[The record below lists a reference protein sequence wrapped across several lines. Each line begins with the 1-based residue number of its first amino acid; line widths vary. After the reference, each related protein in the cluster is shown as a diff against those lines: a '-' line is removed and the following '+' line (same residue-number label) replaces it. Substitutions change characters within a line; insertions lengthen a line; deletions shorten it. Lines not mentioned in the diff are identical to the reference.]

1 MTNSTPSMPLTE
13 PPQKRLSRLISV
25 ALPAA
30 GITTGLFFAM
40 QSLIAEDAF
49 SPPDLVVY
57 ELPPYVEQTPPP
69 KPIPVTKKP
78 QRPEILSPPA
88 NPPKLVSSINA
99 PDVPIEFYS
108 GAAPADY
115 GEAILKDMKP
125 QVRGMVIDRTLQPIS
140 PPIPTYPRAA
150 ARQGLESDCN
160 VHLKVSPRGEPF
172 DVYAECSHP
181 AFEKEAKR
189 AIEKVRFAP
198 QIRQGLPVT
207 VTGVVYPLEFRLKQ

>member
-1 MTNSTPSMPLTE
+1 MTSSTPLMPMAETN
-13 PPQKRLSRLISV
+13 QKRLSRLISV

-40 QSLIAEDAF
+40 QNLIAGEAF

-57 ELPPYVEQTPPP
+57 ELPPYVAQTPPP
-69 KPIPVTKKP
+69 KPIPPVRKP
-78 QRPEILSPPA
+78 QRPEIISPPA
-88 NPPKLVSSINA
+88 NPPKLVNSINA
-99 PDVPIEFYS
+99 PDVPIAIYG

-115 GEAILKDMKP
+115 GEAILEGMRP
-125 QVRGMVIDRTLQPIS
+125 EGRGMVIDRTLQPIS
-140 PPIPTYPRAA
+140 PPVPTYPRDA
-150 ARQGLESDCN
+150 ARQGLQSECD

-189 AIEKVRFAP
+189 SIEKVRFAP